1 MSRVAIITG
10 RLLESKHQEPYDAF
24 SQSLIQF
31 VQSLGYIPVPIS
43 NQLVDN
49 DSIQEFL
56 RILNPQLIML
66 AGGEDLGANPARD
79 VTEGILLN
87 YAKENSLVKV
97 FGICRG
103 MQFIVSF
110 LGGSLEKCEGHVST
124 IHSIYNQGLYL
135 GEVNSFHTFKV
146 SQLPY
151 EMLPTSQ
158 AADGSIESCAHRTL
172 PWIAW
177 MWHPE
182 RMEMPSWMG
191 HKLSEELQL

>member
-1 MSRVAIITG
+1 MIKVAIITG

-24 SQSLIQF
+24 SQSLAWF
-31 VQSLGYIPVPIS
+31 VQSLGYTPVPIS
-43 NQLVDN
+43 NQLKDS

-56 RILNPQLIML
+56 RILNPQLIVL
-66 AGGEDLGANPARD
+66 AGGEDLGGNPARD

-124 IHSIYNQGLYL
+124 THSLYHEGLYL

-146 SQLPY
+146 SQLPD

-191 HKLSEELQL
+191 QKISEELQL

>member
-1 MSRVAIITG
+1 MSKLAVITG
-10 RLLESKHQEPYDAF
+10 RFLESKHQEPYDAF
-24 SQSLIQF
+24 SQSLIRL
-31 VQSLGYIPVPIS
+31 VRSLGYIPVPIS
-43 NQLVDN
+43 NQLMDI
-49 DSIQEFL
+49 DSIREFL
-56 RILNPQLIML
+56 RILKPQLFVL
-66 AGGEDLGANPARD
+66 AGGEDLGANHARD

-103 MQFIVSF
+103 MQFIVSY

-124 IHSIYNQGLYL
+124 THSIFHQGLYL

-151 EMLPTSQ
+151 EMVSTSQ
-158 AADGSIESCAHRTL
+158 AADGSIESCVHRTL

-182 RMEMPSWMG
+182 RMDMPPWMEN
-191 HKLSEELQL
+191 KLSEELQL

>member
-1 MSRVAIITG
+1 MSKVAVITG
-10 RLLESKHQEPYDAF
+10 RSLESKHQEPYDAF
-24 SQSLIQF
+24 SQSLIRL
-31 VQSLGYIPVPIS
+31 VWSLGYTPVPIS
-43 NQLVDN
+43 NQLMDI

-56 RILNPQLIML
+56 KVLNPQLIVL
-66 AGGEDLGANPARD
+66 TGGEDLGANPARD

-87 YAKENSLVKV
+87 YAKENSSVKV

-110 LGGSLEKCEGHVST
+110 FGGSLEKCEGHVST
-124 IHSIYNQGLYL
+124 THSIFHQGLYL
-135 GEVNSFHTFKV
+135 GEVNSFHAFKV

-151 EMLPTSQ
+151 EMVSTSQ
-158 AADGSIESCAHRTL
+158 ATDGSIESCAHRTL

-182 RMEMPSWMG
+182 RMEMSSWMEN
-191 HKLSEELQL
+191 KLLKELQL